1 MYIYC
6 IFVLCMPF
14 FTFTCVF
21 NINMGL
27 LCFQLKMCP
36 VAFKEMKPDIN
47 HNVDKLTRK
56 TKSCN
61 LRVMVKREP
70 LRQSQDLD
78 FLAAPFQTRHQNT
91 FWDKMHVYTYH
102 RFHMKKSIVIERLV
116 VSRLYLSGFWLM
128 FVCILNI
135 SLRYYFWTMLRFSTA
150 LKLFP
155 T

>member
-1 MYIYC
+1 
-6 IFVLCMPF
+6 
-14 FTFTCVF
+14 
-21 NINMGL
+21 
-27 LCFQLKMCP
+27 MCP

-91 FWDKMHVYTYH
+91 F
-102 RFHMKKSIVIERLV
+102 
-116 VSRLYLSGFWLM
+116 
-128 FVCILNI
+128 
-135 SLRYYFWTMLRFSTA
+135 
-150 LKLFP
+150 
-155 T
+155 